1 MPTNPGINRMCRI
14 AAWSAVVTA
23 PVALLA
29 ISSATASAEEI
40 SPGHTVTSGQGT
52 VSRDATFGEVR
63 GADDSLHAQGEV
75 RDSMIAVPGRVPGT
89 RARGFLPSWAGG
101 PGIGGW

>member
-1 MPTNPGINRMCRI
+1 MPKINRRRI
-14 AAWSAVVTA
+14 AVSAVLAA
-23 PVALLA
+23 PAALLA
-29 ISSATASAEEI
+29 MSSGIASAEEI

-63 GADDSLHAQGEV
+63 GADDSLHAQGEI

>member
-1 MPTNPGINRMCRI
+1 MPKTKFVAWGAVL
-14 AAWSAVVTA
+14 AAPA
-23 PVALLA
+23 ALLA
-29 ISSATASAEEI
+29 LSSGTASADEI
-40 SPGHTVTSGQGT
+40 KPGHTVTSGQGT

-63 GADDSLHAQGEV
+63 GAGDYLNGQGEI

-89 RARGFLPSWAGG
+89 RARPFMPNWSGG

>member
-1 MPTNPGINRMCRI
+1 MPKPSTRTI
-14 AAWSAVVTA
+14 AAWSAVVAA

-29 ISSATASAEEI
+29 FSSATASADEI

-63 GADDSLHAQGEV
+63 GADDYLHAQGEI
-75 RDSMIAVPGRVPGT
+75 RDSMIAVPGRIPGT
-89 RARGFLPSWAGG
+89 RARGFLPSWSGG